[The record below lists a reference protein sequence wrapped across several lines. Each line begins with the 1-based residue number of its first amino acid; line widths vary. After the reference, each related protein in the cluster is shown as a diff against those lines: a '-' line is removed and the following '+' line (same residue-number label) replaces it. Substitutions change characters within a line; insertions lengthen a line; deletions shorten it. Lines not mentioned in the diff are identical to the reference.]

1 MKVIG
6 LTGGICSGKST
17 IAKYFETL
25 GARIVDADKLGHAAY
40 TQGTT
45 CYEKLKEHF
54 GMSIISE
61 DAAINR
67 KALGDI
73 VFSDPSQMRQLEN
86 IVWPE
91 IKAMIE
97 QRVTEEKNEEGL
109 MIIEAA
115 IAIEAGWTELFD
127 KLIVVSVDRD
137 TAIERLQSRNGLSYD
152 DALKRLNAQMTNDER
167 CSKADVII
175 ENSIEN
181 SLEQIQLK
189 VQEIFA
195 SLSN

>member
-1 MKVIG
+1 MKW
-6 LTGGICSGKST
+6 KDST
-17 IAKYFETL
+17 LEWPCYGVAKNQEKNPLQPTL
-25 GARIVDADKLGHAAY
+25 L
-40 TQGTT
+40 
-45 CYEKLKEHF
+45 
-54 GMSIISE
+54 
-61 DAAINR
+61 
-67 KALGDI
+67 
-73 VFSDPSQMRQLEN
+73 
-86 IVWPE
+86 

-109 MIIEAA
+109 MIIEVA

-195 SLSN
+195 SLSNWTFEILAT